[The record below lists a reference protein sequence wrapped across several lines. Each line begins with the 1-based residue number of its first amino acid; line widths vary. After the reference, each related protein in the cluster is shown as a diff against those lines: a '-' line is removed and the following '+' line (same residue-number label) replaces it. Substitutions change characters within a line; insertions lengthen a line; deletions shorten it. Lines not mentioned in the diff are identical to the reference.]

1 MSIPTFAESL
11 APDTINR
18 LERAAR
24 QRYET
29 GTRLLN
35 QSRRLDALYLFG
47 YCAEMC
53 LATSY
58 FRSWGFPPNAEIDR
72 DLRDRHMKRAR
83 DLKLMSGDPHPIVG
97 WAFLLQSQRILGGGL
112 DDSDKIRLRLAIANA
127 DTRSNLRGSARSTLA
142 PVRNRAKPGP
152 IRGSERQDGF
162 SDEEARSLPTSKK
175 QARPAISHAGN
186 GA

>member
-1 MSIPTFAESL
+1 MKDVPTFGESL

-29 GTRLLN
+29 GTLLSN
-35 QSRRLDALYLFG
+35 QSRRLAALYFFG
-47 YCAEMC
+47 YAAEMC

-72 DLRDRHMKRAR
+72 DLRVRHMKRAR

-112 DDSDKIRLRLAIANA
+112 DDSDKIRLRMAIANA
-127 DTRSNLRGSARSTLA
+127 EIIYRYWRPELRYKVVEVGEETLRKVQTA
-142 PVRNRAKPGP
+142 AKWLLDNQP
-152 IRGSERQDGF
+152 
-162 SDEEARSLPTSKK
+162 LL
-175 QARPAISHAGN
+175 
-186 GA
+186 